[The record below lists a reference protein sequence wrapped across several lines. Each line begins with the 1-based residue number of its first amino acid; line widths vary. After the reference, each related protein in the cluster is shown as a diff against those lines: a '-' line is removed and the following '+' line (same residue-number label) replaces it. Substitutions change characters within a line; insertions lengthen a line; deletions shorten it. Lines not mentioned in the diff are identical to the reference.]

1 MHVFFLDDSRQRNP
15 TRPGMGP
22 LVAVGG
28 ICVAEEAL
36 RPLEVALDE
45 LCRGTGFPEGEAGEF
60 KWSPKEEHWMRRN
73 LVQAARR
80 DFLFAALGLAA
91 EHDVKAIVVLEDTSR
106 GQADWRAPSPEDD
119 VVRLFLERANNHLYP
134 GGRGIVV
141 ADRPGGHGQE
151 DEDRFL
157 ERCVG
162 TLRTGTRFVQ
172 LDRIS
177 LTLTT
182 PSHNARLLQLA
193 DVVTGATTACIGGE
207 AQYAPPIFDRI
218 RPLLRQEGGRVG
230 GVGLKI
236 QPDLR
241 YVNLY
246 HWLLG
251 DDYYRRGNTGVGLPH
266 PNHIYATAPDVA

>member
-15 TRPGMGP
+15 TRQGMGP

-28 ICVAEEAL
+28 VCVAEEAL
-36 RPLEVALDE
+36 RPLELALED
-45 LCRGTGFPEGEAGEF
+45 LCRETGFPEGDAGEF
-60 KWSPKEEHWMRRN
+60 KWSPKEEHWMRRD

-80 DFLFAALGLAA
+80 DFFFAALGLAA
-91 EHDVKAIVVLEDTSR
+91 EHDVKAIVVLEDTTR
-106 GQADWRAPSPEDD
+106 GQADAAAPSAEDD
-119 VVRLFLERANNHLYP
+119 VVKLFLERANNYLYP
-134 GGRGIVV
+134 DGRGLVI

-157 ERCVG
+157 ARCMA
-162 TLRTGTRFVQ
+162 TLRSGTRFVQ

-193 DVVTGATTACIGGE
+193 DVVTGATTACVAGE
-207 AQYAPPIFDRI
+207 ARYAPPVFELI
-218 RPLLRQEGGRVG
+218 RPLLREEGGRVG

-251 DDYYRRGNTGVGLPH
+251 DDYYRRGNTGVALPR
-266 PNHIYATAPDVA
+266 PNFCYAASPDVS